1 MRKRNEKKSILNG
14 RRRQDMQR
22 KRRKHDT
29 YIERVKNE
37 MIEDFLKGWRKTEN
51 YEKDRVSERKTK
63 KGK

>member
-37 MIEDFLKGWRKTEN
+37 MIEDFLKDGEELKIMKRIE
-51 YEKDRVSERKTK
+51 
-63 KGK
+63 